1 MTKILVIPDTQ
12 CKPGV
17 DFTYLRKIG
26 QYLVDKQPDIV
37 VHLGDHAD
45 MPSLSSYDVGTK
57 AFEGRRYLA
66 DIESAK
72 QGMAALLDPIKEYNA
87 RQRKNGKRQYNP
99 EKIFL
104 TGNHENRI
112 NKAIN
117 SDPKL
122 DGVLSIDHLDYD
134 KDWVVYP
141 FLEVAVIEGIAFS
154 HYFVT
159 GVAGRPAGTAA
170 AQLRKTNMS
179 SIAGHQQ
186 GRQVAY
192 ATRADGKTITSII
205 AGSCYEHD
213 EDYMGAQGNKH
224 WRGIIML
231 HEVNDGAFDES
242 FISLNFLNQKYAT

>member
-12 CKPGV
+12 VKPGH
-17 DFTYLRKIG
+17 DLSYLERIG
-26 QYLVDKQPDIV
+26 RFIVDKQPDVV

-45 MPSLSSYDVGTK
+45 MPSLSSYDVGK
-57 AFEGRRYLA
+57 KSFEGRRYIN
-66 DIESAK
+66 DIAAAK
-72 QGMAALLDPIKEYNA
+72 DGNRLLWSPLDVYNE

-99 EKIFL
+99 ERHIL
-104 TGNHENRI
+104 IGNHEDRI
-112 NKAIN
+112 DRAIN

-122 DGVLSIDHLDYD
+122 DGVLSIKDLDYD
-134 KDWVVYP
+134 KHWTVHP
-141 FLEVAVIEGIAFS
+141 FLSVVIIEGVAFS

-224 WRGIIML
+224 WRGLIML

-242 FISLNFLNQKYAT
+242 FISLNFLNKKYA

>member
-1 MTKILVIPDTQ
+1 MKLLIIPDTQ
-12 CKPGV
+12 VKPGY
-17 DFTYLRKIG
+17 DLSYLTRIG
-26 QYLVDKQPDIV
+26 QYIVDQQPDRV

-57 AFEGRRYLA
+57 AFEGRRYVE
-66 DIESAK
+66 DIRAAKRGTDALFAPIEAYNAK
-72 QGMAALLDPIKEYNA
+72 QRKHGKKQYKPQFDFLL
-87 RQRKNGKRQYNP
+87 
-99 EKIFL
+99 
-104 TGNHENRI
+104 GNHEQRI
-112 NKAIN
+112 VKAVN

-122 DGVLSIDHLDYD
+122 EGVMSLADLEYEKYWTVH
-134 KDWVVYP
+134 P
-141 FLEVAVIEGIAFS
+141 FLSVVVIEGIAFS

-213 EDYMGAQGNKH
+213 EDYMGPQGNKH
-224 WRGIIML
+224 WRGLIVL
-231 HEVNDGAFDES
+231 HEVNDGAFDEM
-242 FISLNFLNQKYAT
+242 FVSLNYINNRYK